1 MVSDPMVFKSGC
13 FWKSGEKWTGSG
25 KKKQTNKKTTT
36 VVARNVERKHHLN
49 RITKEVLLSGV
60 GRISLE

>member
-1 MVSDPMVFKSGC
+1 MEVFGRVERNGLEVAKR
-13 FWKSGEKWTGSG
+13 
-25 KKKQTNKKTTT
+25 KKQTNKQKKT
-36 VVARNVERKHHLN
+36 VVARNMERKHHLN